1 MGKFLEPKTKGAN
14 NKDVTD
20 APDGKGGIIKARRR
34 AFYYKKNYTN
44 TQIIPN
50 LDLSSLKDSEG

>member
-1 MGKFLEPKTKGAN
+1 MGVYLEPKTKGAN
-14 NKDVTD
+14 NQDKTD
-20 APDGKGGIIKARRR
+20 APDGKGGITRARRR

-50 LDLSSLKDSEG
+50 LDLSAIK